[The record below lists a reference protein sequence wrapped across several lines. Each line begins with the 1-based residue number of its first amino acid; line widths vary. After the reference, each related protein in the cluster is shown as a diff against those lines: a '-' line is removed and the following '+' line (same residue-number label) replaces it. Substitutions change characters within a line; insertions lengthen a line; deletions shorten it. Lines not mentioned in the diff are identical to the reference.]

1 MSIDKDLLDALT
13 PALAERALSAEVD
26 DQLIEERAEPQA
38 EKASQAANRRNRH
51 PAT

>member
-1 MSIDKDLLDALT
+1 MSIDKDLLQELT

-26 DQLIEERAEPQA
+26 DHLTEERAEPLA
-38 EKASQAANRRNRH
+38 ERASQARNRRNRY

>member
-13 PALAERALSAEVD
+13 SALAERALSAEVD

-38 EKASQAANRRNRH
+38 EKASQAANRRNRY